1 QAEDGIRDFHVTGV
15 QTCALPIYLSL
26 EAFER
31 AAPATPGTGAPLPLA
46 ICDHRNILLPN
57 APARAA
63 GIAPGMRRA
72 SAQALLPTLRLI
84 ERDPAREQAALA
96 SLGNWALQFT
106 PSVSFP
112 QAPPPRGRESPGL
125 VLEIEPSLRLFGGA
139 QSLLARARSGLDLLG
154 YRATSAIAPTA

>member
-84 ERDPAREQAALA
+84 EDRKSVVEGKTLAL
-96 SLGNWALQFT
+96 
-106 PSVSFP
+106 
-112 QAPPPRGRESPGL
+112 
-125 VLEIEPSLRLFGGA
+125 
-139 QSLLARARSGLDLLG
+139 LD
-154 YRATSAIAPTA
+154 RVDSNV

>member
-1 QAEDGIRDFHVTGV
+1 SPRRGVGAAPVHGPRRRPSPRPARPARRPAELGRAPGPAPPVV
-15 QTCALPIYLSL
+15 SRMLWLALHFPDLSL

-84 ERDPAREQAALA
+84 EDRKSVVEGKTLAL
-96 SLGNWALQFT
+96 
-106 PSVSFP
+106 
-112 QAPPPRGRESPGL
+112 
-125 VLEIEPSLRLFGGA
+125 
-139 QSLLARARSGLDLLG
+139 LD
-154 YRATSAIAPTA
+154 RVDSNV